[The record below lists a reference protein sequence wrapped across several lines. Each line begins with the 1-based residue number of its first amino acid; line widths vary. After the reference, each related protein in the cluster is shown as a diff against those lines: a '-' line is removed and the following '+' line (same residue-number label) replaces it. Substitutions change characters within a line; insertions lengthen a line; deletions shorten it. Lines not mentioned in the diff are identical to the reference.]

1 MNKEQ
6 FKKLIEDLK
15 GFGKEEKQLLIS
27 SYELGFVAGSKAMQ
41 ESIWA
46 EELHSYNAISGR
58 KFDA

>member
-27 SYELGFVAGSKAMQ
+27 SYELGFVAGSEAMQKAM
-41 ESIWA
+41 WA
-46 EELHSYNAISGR
+46 DELKSFNAISQR
-58 KFDA
+58 KYDA

>member
-6 FKKLIEDLK
+6 FNKLIDELK
-15 GFGKEEKQLLIS
+15 GFGEAEKKLLIS
-27 SYELGFVAGSKAMQ
+27 SYELGFVAGSEAMQ
-41 ESIWA
+41 KSMWA

>member
-6 FKKLIEDLK
+6 FTKLIEDLK
-15 GFGKEEKQLLIS
+15 VFGKEEKKLLIS

>member
-6 FKKLIEDLK
+6 FTKLIEDLK
-15 GFGKEEKQLLIS
+15 GFGKEEKKLLIS

-41 ESIWA
+41 ESMWA

-58 KFDA
+58 KFNA

>member
-6 FKKLIEDLK
+6 FNKLIDELK
-15 GFGKEEKQLLIS
+15 GFSESEKSLLMS
-27 SYELGFVAGSKAMQ
+27 SYELGFVAGSRAMQ

-46 EELHSYNAISGR
+46 EELNAYNAISGR

>member
-6 FKKLIEDLK
+6 FTKLIEDLK
-15 GFGKEEKQLLIS
+15 GFGEAEKKLLIS
-27 SYELGFVAGSKAMQ
+27 SYELGFVAGSEAMQ
-41 ESIWA
+41 KSMWA

>member
-1 MNKEQ
+1 MSHDEFEKFINDIQGFSAAE
-6 FKKLIEDLK
+6 KKL
-15 GFGKEEKQLLIS
+15 LIL
-27 SYELGFVAGSKAMQ
+27 SYDLGFVAGSKAMQ